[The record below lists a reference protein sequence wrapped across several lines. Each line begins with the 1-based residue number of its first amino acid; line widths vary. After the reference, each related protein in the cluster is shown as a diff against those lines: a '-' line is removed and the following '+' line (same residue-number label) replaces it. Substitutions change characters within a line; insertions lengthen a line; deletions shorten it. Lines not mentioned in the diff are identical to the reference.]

1 MDAGRIAEPEAL
13 SAREKVLVE
22 GQHDWVKL
30 WDVHRHIAEENS
42 SAALIDVQRKTLALV
57 ESLLREQLAEVGV
70 LRDHGARFESWTSDL
85 IETMKRLTVEYIDN
99 FDDRAGWPWTLW
111 LRITDTGRKV
121 GAEHEAAYRQWLYEL
136 RAHGGEDQAIP
147 GRLQPKL

>member
-1 MDAGRIAEPEAL
+1 MDAGRIEEPEAL

-57 ESLLREQLAEVGV
+57 ESLLREQLAEVGG
-70 LRDHGARFESWTSDL
+70 LRDHGSRFEPWMSDL
-85 IETMKRLTVEYIDN
+85 TETMKRLTVAYIDN
-99 FDDRAGWPWTLW
+99 FDG
-111 LRITDTGRKV
+111 
-121 GAEHEAAYRQWLYEL
+121 
-136 RAHGGEDQAIP
+136 
-147 GRLQPKL
+147 

>member
-1 MDAGRIAEPEAL
+1 MEEPEAL

-42 SAALIDVQRKTLALV
+42 SSTLIDVQRKTLALV
-57 ESLLREQLAEVGV
+57 ESLLRERLAEVGV
-70 LRDHGARFESWTSDL
+70 LSDHGSQFEPWMSDPT
-85 IETMKRLTVEYIDN
+85 ETMKRLTVAYIDN

-111 LRITDTGRKV
+111 LRLTDAGRTI
-121 GAEHEAAYRQWLYEL
+121 GAGHEPAYRQWPYEL
-136 RAHGGEDQAIP
+136 RAQGQEYQAIP
-147 GRLQPKL
+147 ARLQPRS